1 MNRKVKKII
10 SYIPLLFFGLAILL
24 ILQLGYSLANN
35 EVPGIFNRSFL
46 HIKTDS
52 MEDAIM
58 TSDIIIIDQNYDS
71 LSVDDVI
78 SFRTT
83 VQNQTVIITHRIV
96 SIDEINNT
104 YTTMGDNNTS
114 VAEWEIDIEEEQI
127 IGKYTGTK
135 LTFLGQVYD
144 RLFSNRM
151 NMIFIII
158 ILIFVTIA
166 VFEIINITKIIQEK
180 KQLETKD
187 EMIKEAKEKL
197 RKEKDDS

>member
-35 EVPGIFNRSFL
+35 EVPSIFNRSFL

-83 VQNQTVIITHRIV
+83 VQNQSVIITHRIV

-166 VFEIINITKIIQEK
+166 IFEIINITKIIQEK